1 MEPSKRDYA
10 KEVYAE
16 LAAWKKK
23 RRRISHHP
31 SYCQK
36 LWIWRDRATKA
47 IDGIKGESVSS
58 G

>member
-31 SYCQK
+31 APIPSARQQYRALMRSY
-36 LWIWRDRATKA
+36 INER
-47 IDGIKGESVSS
+47 E
-58 G
+58 